1 MTKSTMR
8 RALIL
13 LAVGGAAFAFPF
25 GNFLPVNGAP
35 ACVTNGN
42 LVGFYQTLGTE
53 GINAFEDATTTAATT
68 LFGANSDFEKIVIEP
83 VATIWRSA
91 YNNWVAQQFP
101 LDVGTGP
108 WVQ

>member
-1 MTKSTMR
+1 MTKSTMK

-13 LAVGGAAFAFPF
+13 LALGGAAFAFPF
-25 GNFLPVNGAP
+25 GGNLLPINGVP

-53 GINAFEDATTTAATT
+53 SINALEDATATV
-68 LFGANSDFEKIVIEP
+68 LFGQNSDFDKIVIEP
-83 VATIWRSA
+83 TAQIFRSA
-91 YNNWVAQQFP
+91 WRNWVANRIP
-101 LDVGTGP
+101 MDVGTGP